1 VKRRAR
7 AVNLANLLTT
17 LRILLLPL
25 FVILLVYRRFD
36 VALGVLVLAAAT
48 DALDGLA
55 ARMLDQRTPIG
66 TFLDPLADKLL
77 GVSAFV
83 TLTVL
88 GPIPVWFALVIIS
101 REVIVSLGTLVV
113 YLVEHRIEIRPTWTG
128 KTATA
133 CQFVAI
139 VATLV
144 LQITGEGHLPW
155 FVLLVVTAVLTV
167 VSGLQYVW
175 RGLGRVSRRAQGLP
189 EKIRPD

>member
-1 VKRRAR
+1 MRRRAR

-55 ARMLDQRTPIG
+55 ARLLDQRTPVG

-83 TLTVL
+83 TLTLL
-88 GPIPVWFALVIIS
+88 GPIPKWFALVVIS
-101 REVIVSLGTLVV
+101 REVIVSLGTLVL
-113 YLVEHRIEIRPTWTG
+113 YLVEHRMEIRPTRTG
-128 KTATA
+128 KAATA
-133 CQFVAI
+133 CQFLAI
-139 VATLV
+139 LATLA
-144 LQITGEGHLPW
+144 LQISGEGHDPW
-155 FVLLVVTAVLTV
+155 FALLVVTAVLTV

-175 RGLGRVSRRAQGLP
+175 RGLGRVSRRGSGLP
-189 EKIRPD
+189 EGLRPD